1 MGSWCLG
8 SADASPAWNKMLKML
23 SMLYVALQT
32 SAWQMWQVW
41 FIFSDFISL
50 LGCFRGISAKSSKQ
64 YYLKFPGKYFFL
76 LTIFRMDL
84 FRAAHGLG
92 CKNDHLHKICHTYPT
107 MMKLSTVTP
116 YLTKIQ
122 NIYKHVTH
130 LLSFADISMFSPK
143 ITRTFVISRNTDI
156 DCISIYNC

>member
-1 MGSWCLG
+1 
-8 SADASPAWNKMLKML
+8 MLHLLETRCWRCSVCYML
-23 SMLYVALQT
+23 RCKHLHDRCDKSDL
-32 SAWQMWQVW
+32 
-41 FIFSDFISL
+41 FFSDFISL

-92 CKNDHLHKICHTYPT
+92 CKNAHLHKICHTYPT

-130 LLSFADISMFSPK
+130 LLSFADISTFSPK